1 MDDNHSLP
9 LKVKCHIE
17 TMTGHKESVPK
28 LMTDLQKVIV
38 GKYHDR

>member
-1 MDDNHSLP
+1 MDDNHSLL

-17 TMTGHKESVPK
+17 TRTGYKESVPV

-38 GKYHDR
+38 VKRHER